1 MQMASAQLEK
11 PSRPE
16 TDYERWL
23 RDHDENYRP
32 GDRPLYGPG
41 VKGTEDATEN
51 VKWKDRLSD
60 GKKNYSAI
68 YGIILQSK
76 HIENGAT
83 EGEIFH
89 FPGKIG
95 TNEEL
100 WVIQAGPFATMTVE
114 LNSHSDLTA
123 SCDTKMRRS
132 FD

>member
-68 YGIILQSK
+68 YGIILSVVLAIMIIK
-76 HIENGAT
+76 SVKAYRKRYHRGRDI
-83 EGEIFH
+83 
-89 FPGKIG
+89 PLSGKD
-95 TNEEL
+95 
-100 WVIQAGPFATMTVE
+100 W
-114 LNSHSDLTA
+114 D
-123 SCDTKMRRS
+123 K
-132 FD
+132 